1 MKLLL
6 ITNNINQVGGIER
19 VLNILSNY
27 FSEELKY
34 DIEILSLFTKESNL
48 FFKYNDLVKITHGNI
63 DVDINNKIKVFEEIR
78 KILKY
83 INADIVITYHGFIS
97 NSVLLN
103 KSILKNKKIVVT
115 EHNDYYNDTKKR
127 RILRGIL
134 YRNADKVIVLTDKS
148 KQLYSRYLKN
158 VKTIPNTISFK
169 SEKESS
175 LKNKRI
181 ISVGRLKDVKGF
193 DDLIKIFKN
202 ISYKY
207 NDWELY
213 IVGDGS
219 QREYLQSIINENN
232 LEDKVFIKPFTRNI
246 IDEYLKSSIYALTS
260 KLEGFGLVLT
270 EAKECGL
277 PCVSFDIDAAKE
289 IIIENEDGIL
299 VKSRDLKEYEEK
311 LSLLIENEELRRL
324 YGENAKKNVKKYQ
337 IDNIA
342 QMWNDLFC
350 SLT

>member
-34 DIEILSLFTKESNL
+34 DVEILSLFTRESNL

-63 DVDINNKIKVFEEIR
+63 DVDINNKIKVFKEIR

-83 INADIVITYHGFIS
+83 INADIIITYHGFIS
-97 NSVLLN
+97 NCILL
-103 KSILKNKKIVVT
+103 KKGVLKNKKIIIT

-127 RILRGIL
+127 RLLRGIL
-134 YRNADKVIVLTDKS
+134 YRKADKVIVLTDKS
-148 KQLYSRYLKN
+148 KKLYGRYLKN
-158 VKTIPNTISFK
+158 IKTIPNAISFK

-181 ISVGRLKDVKGF
+181 ISVGRLEDVKGF
-193 DDLIKIFKN
+193 DDLIQIFKN

-207 NDWELY
+207 NDWKLY

-219 QREYLQSIINENN
+219 QKQYLQSIINKNN

-311 LSLLIENEELRRL
+311 LSLLIENEELRQL
-324 YGENAKKNVKKYQ
+324 YGENTKKNAKKYQ
-337 IDNIA
+337 IDSIA
-342 QMWNDLFC
+342 QMWNNLFC

>member
-19 VLNILSNY
+19 VLNILANY
-27 FSEELKY
+27 FTEEFKY
-34 DIEILSLFTKESNL
+34 DVEILSLFTKESNL
-48 FFKYNDLVKITHGNI
+48 FFTYNDLVKITHGNI
-63 DVDINNKIKVFEEIR
+63 DVDINNKIKVFKEIR
-78 KILKY
+78 KVLKY
-83 INADIVITYHGFIS
+83 SNADIIITYHGFIS
-97 NSVLLN
+97 NCVLLN
-103 KSILKNKKIVVT
+103 KGILKNKKIIVT

-134 YRNADKVIVLTDKS
+134 YRKADKVIVLTDKS
-148 KQLYSRYLKN
+148 KQLYDRYLKN
-158 VKTIPNTISFK
+158 VKTIPNAISFK
-169 SEKESS
+169 CKKSS
-175 LKNKRI
+175 NYKNKRI
-181 ISVGRLKDVKGF
+181 ISVGRLEDIKGF
-193 DDLIKIFKN
+193 DDLIQIFKN

-207 NDWELY
+207 NDQELY

-219 QREYLQSIINENN
+219 QREYLQSIIYKNN
-232 LEDKVFIKPFTRNI
+232 LEKNVFIKPFTRNI

-299 VKSRDLKEYEEK
+299 IKSRDLKEYEEK
-311 LSLLIENEELRRL
+311 LSLLIENEDLRQF
-324 YGENAKKNVKKYQ
+324 YGENAKKNAKKYQ
-337 IDNIA
+337 IDSIA
-342 QMWNDLFC
+342 QMWSDLFC